1 MLPSSS
7 AWACPVR
14 AWADQLG
21 LFWASPSSARWQHRC
36 CLPSAYTTRAGDI
49 AVSCLPS
56 EHLATQSTDGHTA
69 RCGCYGARAVGEVP
83 LMSYQT
89 LLSNKRFPLFPYFWP
104 GGREGAASQ
113 RGSKSKRRKCVN
125 VCPHTDLSTFKRRER
140 QRPKEAI
147 ASYAEIDSCDEGFL
161 HAAFAISST
170 TRPQARSR
178 TLLLL
183 WSTFRLRLIRFGQ

>member
-1 MLPSSS
+1 MLFTQRLHYTSRRYCRQLF
-7 AWACPVR
+7 AER
-14 AWADQLG
+14 ALG
-21 LFWASPSSARWQHRC
+21 
-36 CLPSAYTTRAGDI
+36 Y
-49 AVSCLPS
+49 AVYGR
-56 EHLATQSTDGHTA
+56 T
-69 RCGCYGARAVGEVP
+69 YGALRMIRCAVGEVP

-89 LLSNKRFPLFPYFWP
+89 LLSNTRFPLFPYFWP

>member
-1 MLPSSS
+1 MCCPLVLLGLVQYEPGLTNWACSGQAQAAQDGSIDAVYPAPTLHEPAILPSVV
-7 AWACPVR
+7 CR
-14 AWADQLG
+14 ASTWLRSLRTDIRRAADDTVQ
-21 LFWASPSSARWQHRC
+21 
-36 CLPSAYTTRAGDI
+36 
-49 AVSCLPS
+49 
-56 EHLATQSTDGHTA
+56 
-69 RCGCYGARAVGEVP
+69 VGEVP

-161 HAAFAISST
+161 HAAFAVSST